1 MTDMD
6 GMGRAYTKEMLKAA
20 GEMQIDNLLGQE
32 GLVISGIAGGSAAV
46 SRLYD
51 PSKDERLKKR

>member
-32 GLVISGIAGGSAAV
+32 GLAIAGIAGGSAAV